1 MIEISQRDLN
11 ALQRKFHAL
20 EVIDETGLKKE
31 MYTAGALISRDIK
44 KDAPVDTGNLRNNVG
59 FEPKDNDV
67 TIFSKAPYS
76 GFVERGWITSRGNEV
91 KAQPFF
97 YKNIERGVKILIKNL
112 EYRIKRAIKR

>member
-31 MYTAGALISRDIK
+31 MYTAGALINRDMK
-44 KDAPVDTGNLRNNVG
+44 KDAPVDTGNLRNNLG

-76 GFVERGWITSRGNEV
+76 GYVERGWETSKGKQV
-91 KAQPFF
+91 QPQPFF
-97 YKNIERGVKILIKNL
+97 YKNIEKGVKILIKNL
-112 EYRIKRAIKR
+112 EYRIKRAIRR

>member
-31 MYTAGALISRDIK
+31 MYTAGALINRDMK
-44 KDAPVDTGNLRNNVG
+44 KDAPVDTGNLRNNLG

-76 GFVERGWITSRGNEV
+76 GFVELGTKFQE
-91 KAQPFF
+91 AQPFF
-97 YKNIERGVKILIKNL
+97 YKNIEKGVKILIKNL
-112 EYRIKRAIKR
+112 EYRIKRAIRR